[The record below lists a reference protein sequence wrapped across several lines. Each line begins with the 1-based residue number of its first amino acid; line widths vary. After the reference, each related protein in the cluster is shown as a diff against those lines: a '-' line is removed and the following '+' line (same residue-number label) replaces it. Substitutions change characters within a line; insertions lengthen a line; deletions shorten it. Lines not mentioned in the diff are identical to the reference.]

1 MMKTYSHNENVEEV
15 VEPIMPQSAV
25 YSVLTYI
32 AADLAVT
39 ALCSFTLTP
48 LLVSYGIGNVSIVL
62 ILTFISFAVF
72 GLAYWLFKKVF
83 LKQYKRLKEQS
94 LQPMPVAV

>member
-1 MMKTYSHNENVEEV
+1 MSNYSHNSDVEEV
-15 VEPIMPQSAV
+15 VEPMMPQSAV

-48 LLVSYGIGNVSIVL
+48 LLVSYGLGNVSIVL

-72 GLAYWLFKKVF
+72 GLAYYLFKKVF
-83 LKQYKRLKEQS
+83 LKQYKRYKNES
-94 LQPMPVAV
+94 INCMPEPA

>member
-1 MMKTYSHNENVEEV
+1 MKTYSHNSEVEEV

-48 LLVSYGIGNVSIVL
+48 VLLSYGLSNMAIVL
-62 ILTFISFAVF
+62 VLTFISFIVF
-72 GLAYWLFKKVF
+72 GLTYWLFKKV
-83 LKQYKRLKEQS
+83 LL
-94 LQPMPVAV
+94 